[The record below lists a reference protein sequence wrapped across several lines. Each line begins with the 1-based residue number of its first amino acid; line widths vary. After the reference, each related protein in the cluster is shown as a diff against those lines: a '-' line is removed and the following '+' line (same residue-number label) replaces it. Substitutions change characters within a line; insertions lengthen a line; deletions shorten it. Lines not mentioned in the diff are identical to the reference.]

1 MNRRIFLLA
10 AATLLF
16 AACGSDGGAAP
27 VTELTA
33 TGAWAR
39 TSPPGATNGVV
50 YVQVASPTDDA
61 IVGASVPKDIAG
73 AAELHETMGGGG
85 TSPMA
90 NMPEMAT
97 DGKMTMTP
105 VDEVAVTPKEP
116 AVFEPGGKHIMLT
129 DLAAP
134 LKAGSTFIITLTLK
148 SGASLPVEVTVA
160 DNAPE

>member
-1 MNRRIFLLA
+1 MSRRIVLLA
-10 AATLLF
+10 AAALLF
-16 AACGSDGGAAP
+16 TACGSESTAAP
-27 VTELTA
+27 VTQLTA

-39 TSPPGATNGVV
+39 TTPPGATNGVV

-61 IVGASVPKDIAG
+61 IVGAAVPAEVAG
-73 AAELHETMGGGG
+73 GAELHETMGSDG

-97 DGKMTMTP
+97 DGQMTMAP
-105 VDEVAVTPKEP
+105 VDAVELPAGATVA
-116 AVFEPGGKHIMLT
+116 FEPGGKHVMLT
-129 DLAAP
+129 GLAAP
-134 LKAGSTFIITLTLK
+134 LVAGATFTITFTLK

>member
-1 MNRRIFLLA
+1 MTRRLALLA
-10 AATLLF
+10 TAVLLL

-33 TGAWAR
+33 TAVWAR
-39 TSPPGATNGVV
+39 TTPPGATNGVV
-50 YVQVASPTDDA
+50 YVQVASPVDDA
-61 IVGASVPKDIAG
+61 IVGAAVPTDIAA

-105 VDEVAVTPKEP
+105 VDSVALDAGVPV
-116 AVFEPGGKHIMLT
+116 AFEPGGKHIMLT

-134 LKAGSTFIITLTLK
+134 LTAGDTFTLTFTLK
-148 SGASLPVEVTVA
+148 SGATLPVTVTVA